1 MGNDKDNSNTGK
13 KLAIGALVGAAAGF
27 VAGILTAPKSG
38 KETRQDI
45 KNTANKAKR
54 EAEKQLKALQGELGE
69 LIKKGKKL
77 AQEQGAKAKKG
88 FDEALVV
95 AQDKQQKVKE
105 MISALKSG
113 ETDQKELD
121 KAIQEAKK
129 AKSHL
134 LEYLKN

>member
-1 MGNDKDNSNTGK
+1 MGNDKDNNNTGK

-69 LIKKGKKL
+69 LITKGKKL
-77 AQEQGAKAKKG
+77 AKQQGEKAKKG

-134 LEYLKN
+134 LEYLKS